1 VYIVIGVRVLAG
13 SERNNTGEENKL
25 GESTSEAKGALCLNF
40 TFNKHIVLV
49 FRSRNLGF
57 DCD

>member
-1 VYIVIGVRVLAG
+1 VIGVRVLAG
-13 SERNNTGEENKL
+13 SERNDTGEENKL
-25 GESTSEAKGALCLNF
+25 GESTSEVKGALCLNS